1 MMSVYFQPSICS
13 VMSVLEAHITAMS
26 KEDLTAHI
34 QDLQKFFLDGLN
46 FRFLYCEVIRFTQ
59 FLHNSTK
66 LLMIIIL
73 LLIIIIVSSMLL
85 YLRFL

>member
-59 FLHNSTK
+59 FLHKIVNDYNS
-66 LLMIIIL
+66 
-73 LLIIIIVSSMLL
+73 SS
-85 YLRFL
+85 YYYYCI